1 MLNQEKRDRKKGG
14 EYDYELFV
22 YFINN
27 DYVCNVNS

>member
-1 MLNQEKRDRKKGG
+1 MLNQENPEQKKGG
-14 EYDYELFV
+14 EHDYELFV

>member
-1 MLNQEKRDRKKGG
+1 MLNQENQEQKKGG
-14 EYDYELFV
+14 EHDYELFV